1 VSARGLEQDFG
12 TNGLPDDAAIYDI
25 PELSEEELEEQL
37 EEEVDEELD
46 EEGEEW
52 EGEAE
57 HDPVKLYLQ
66 EIGRVSLL
74 SREQEIEL
82 ASRVAAGEKWARDQ
96 LILANLRLV
105 VSIAKRYLGP
115 WALILRSHP
124 RGQSR
129 LDTRG
134 GEVRSH
140 QGV

>member
-1 VSARGLEQDFG
+1 MTSRSSRKRSSRSSSRRRSTKNSTKRAR
-12 TNGLPDDAAIYDI
+12 
-25 PELSEEELEEQL
+25 SR
-37 EEEVDEELD
+37 
-46 EEGEEW
+46 

-96 LILANLRLV
+96 LIVANLRLV
-105 VSIAKRYLGP
+105 VSIAKRYLGRGLSFLD
-115 WALILRSHP
+115 LIQEGNL
-124 RGQSR
+124 G
-129 LDTRG
+129 LDARG

-140 QGV
+140 QGL

>member
-74 SREQEIEL
+74 SRSRRSSLPAGSPLGRSGL
-82 ASRVAAGEKWARDQ
+82 AIS
-96 LILANLRLV
+96 
-105 VSIAKRYLGP
+105 
-115 WALILRSHP
+115 
-124 RGQSR
+124 
-129 LDTRG
+129 
-134 GEVRSH
+134 
-140 QGV
+140 